1 MLKVKLDIQRFGGDG
16 GGGRTFTAGVTESAI
31 RAAYDDFHNQIIAT
45 NEAIGNIGPV
55 RSALEAG
62 WSGKD
67 CQDFLDK
74 FDAHQQNVQKQI
86 LEYDAAVSAAVEKL
100 IEEWRAFQAGLIS

>member
-1 MLKVKLDIQRFGGDG
+1 MLKVKLDIQLFGPG
-16 GGGRTFTAGVTESAI
+16 GGARTFTAGVTESAI
-31 RAAYDDFHNQIIAT
+31 RAAYDDFHNQIVAV

-55 RSALEAG
+55 RNALEAG
-62 WSGKD
+62 WSGQD
-67 CQDFLDK
+67 CQDYLAK

-86 LEYDAAVSAAVEKL
+86 LEYDVAVSKAVEKL

>member
-1 MLKVKLDIQRFGGDG
+1 MLKVKLDIQLFGDDG
-16 GGGRTFTAGVTESAI
+16 SGGRTFTAGVTESAI
-31 RAAYDDFHNQIIAT
+31 RAAYDDFHKQIVAV
-45 NEAIGNIGPV
+45 NEAIGNISGV

-62 WSGKD
+62 WSGQD

-86 LEYDAAVSAAVEKL
+86 LEYDVAVSNAVNKL
-100 IEEWRAFQAGLIS
+100 IEEWKVFQAGLIS